1 MRRKIIT
8 SDVFGNICLT
18 TVVNNG
24 ARPVLSNSS
33 YIVTEEALGI
43 FIMALSSRIVEP
55 ESLVVCLC
63 RYCKGK
69 KVSRYVR
76 RQHNQRYQ
84 YQIPR
89 EPSHSTSLVLQEQDE
104 VLNAEGQQFAPG
116 ISESPPTHA
125 HHKTLEE
132 LYGPVKADVG
142 LDLSHDVV
150 QYSDDDDHEKILGSY
165 IIFGCHIA
173 TCVCLMIQM
182 TTTRMILCVIQ
193 LRN

>member
-1 MRRKIIT
+1 M
-8 SDVFGNICLT
+8 SDVLGNICLA

-33 YIVTEEALGI
+33 YIVTEKALGI
-43 FIMALSSRIVEP
+43 FIIVSSSRIVEP
-55 ESLVVCLC
+55 EPLVVCLC

-69 KVSRYVR
+69 KVSRYVC

-89 EPSHSTSLVLQEQDE
+89 EPTHSTSLILQEQDE

-116 ISESPPTHA
+116 ISESPPTH
-125 HHKTLEE
+125 HKTLEE
-132 LYGPVKADVG
+132 LYSPVRADVG

-150 QYSDDDDHEKILGSY
+150 QHSDDDDHEKILGSY

-182 TTTRMILCVIQ
+182 TMTRMILCGIQ